1 MSFCQPWPFD
11 FQLLGQQG
19 FLRWF
24 TVNIGA
30 ANETLDIVA
39 NTQ

>member
-1 MSFCQPWPFD
+1 MTI
-11 FQLLGQQG
+11 LGQQG

-24 TVNIGA
+24 TVNIDA